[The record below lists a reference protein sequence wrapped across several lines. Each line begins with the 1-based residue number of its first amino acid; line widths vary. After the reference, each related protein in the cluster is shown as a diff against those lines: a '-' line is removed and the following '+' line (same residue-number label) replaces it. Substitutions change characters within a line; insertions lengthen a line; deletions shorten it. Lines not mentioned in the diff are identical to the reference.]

1 MGSLLFMSMKDML
14 YKFNYFLL
22 ESDMLSK
29 ELYSNVEDALLVSR
43 WWEED
48 NDVEDIKRGKTPLST
63 SLEQA
68 ANDAMLK
75 SGLKTKIKVFA
86 SPYTFIDEE
95 DQTSIFTSGEFV
107 GDKNLLIFSLALGNT
122 TDIPQFSPEDAN
134 FQFATMVRHELKH
147 NLQLAKQAA
156 AKGITPKK
164 AFQQLLDDP
173 RQVVDS
179 DDPKYWED
187 PLNKEGFKNDL
198 FLQDYLTRHIE
209 VDAYA
214 HQAAEK
220 LLRAYGSQKALDV
233 LSKDF
238 NLQDPSLPDDV
249 KKYKNYVFD
258 KKKLNKFRSKVYSYI
273 ISMEDLK
280 K

>member
-1 MGSLLFMSMKDML
+1 ML

-29 ELYSNVEDALLVSR
+29 ELYSNVDDALLASR